1 MAITLVVNPG
11 STSRKYALYRDGASL
26 ASVQVEGAPTG
37 VQSCVTEVNGVA
49 VCDTWPEADLVSALP
64 RALEFLVAKGIIAHA
79 QSITQV
85 AVRVV
90 APGEQFATHGPI
102 DDAYIEALARVAYL
116 VPVHIPIVIAEIHA
130 LRELLPGVP
139 LIAVSDSAFHQTA
152 YPETTLQSLGI
163 PALRRFGYH
172 GLSVASVVG
181 RVASFVS
188 PAPARIIVVHVGG
201 GVSVTAVKGGRSIA
215 TSMGFTPAS
224 GMLMGGRG
232 GDVEAG
238 TLLAFMHEHS
248 LSPSDALAHVYTE
261 AGFKA
266 VAGVSDL
273 RMLLEHAAA
282 GEEHAALALK
292 AFLHQLRSWIVSHIV
307 LMGGVDA
314 IVLTATAMQR
324 NPDLRAK
331 IFDRLG
337 LFNLVLDTAK
347 NEALIG
353 KEGRI
358 EAKGSYP
365 VVVLKTDE
373 MGEMARAADAFAA
386 AKV

>member
-11 STSRKYALYRDGASL
+11 STSRKYALYRDGALL
-26 ASVQVEGAPTG
+26 ASVQVERTPQG
-37 VQSCVTEVNGVA
+37 VESCVTEVNGIA
-49 VCDTWPEADLVSALP
+49 TCTPLP
-64 RALEFLVAKGIIAHA
+64 GDALEDALVRTLAYFTTQGIVANPE
-79 QSITQV
+79 SISQV

-90 APGEQFATHGPI
+90 APGERFAVHGRI
-102 DDAYIEALARVAYL
+102 DEAYIEALARVAYL
-116 VPVHIPIVIAEIHA
+116 VPVHIPIVLHEIRM
-130 LRELLPGVP
+130 LRTVLPEVS

-152 YPETTLQSLGI
+152 YPETTLQSLGV

-172 GLSVASVVG
+172 GLSVASVAH
-181 RVASFVS
+181 RVQQFVD
-188 PAPARIIVVHVGG
+188 PAPSRIIVIHVGG
-201 GVSVTAVKGGRSIA
+201 GVSVTAVKDGRSVA

-248 LSPSDALAHVYTE
+248 LAPSEALTHLYTE

-282 GEEHAALALK
+282 HDAQAALALA

-314 IVLTATAMQR
+314 VVLTATAVQR

-331 IFDRLG
+331 IFDRLE
-337 LFNLVLDTAK
+337 LFKLVLDAAK
-347 NEALIG
+347 NEVLIG

-358 EAKGSYP
+358 EAKGSLP
-365 VVVLKTDE
+365 VVVMKTDE
-373 MGEMARAADAFAA
+373 MREMAMEAVRYLEGI
-386 AKV
+386 